1 MLGSTQTVDMETT
14 RKSNFGR
21 VLVAVLNPS
30 LIPKELDVV
39 IADHYF
45 ELQFEVE
52 KWGFDENGEEA
63 AILWNGGSVEGGSV
77 EEGGEEHERLA
88 KKQKKDEG
96 SKEDVEMGE
105 PCGENAAKVL
115 SWKEQV
121 QHMSREE
128 FESFLREK
136 AGEIMN
142 KAADKLFDELA
153 DKVAGE
159 KEEDGLEA
167 AGNEGMS
174 KMEKEGERQ
183 KEIQRAAAVP
193 EAKIV

>member
-1 MLGSTQTVDMETT
+1 
-14 RKSNFGR
+14 
-21 VLVAVLNPS
+21 
-30 LIPKELDVV
+30 
-39 IADHYF
+39 
-45 ELQFEVE
+45 
-52 KWGFDENGEEA
+52 
-63 AILWNGGSVEGGSV
+63 
-77 EEGGEEHERLA
+77 
-88 KKQKKDEG
+88 
-96 SKEDVEMGE
+96 
-105 PCGENAAKVL
+105 
-115 SWKEQV
+115 
-121 QHMSREE
+121 
-128 FESFLREK
+128 
-136 AGEIMN
+136 MN

>member
-77 EEGGEEHERLA
+77 EEGERSTRGWQKSR
-88 KKQKKDEG
+88 KK
-96 SKEDVEMGE
+96 MR
-105 PCGENAAKVL
+105 AARR
-115 SWKEQV
+115 
-121 QHMSREE
+121 MSRWG
-128 FESFLREK
+128 SL
-136 AGEIMN
+136 
-142 KAADKLFDELA
+142 AARTQPRFCPGK
-153 DKVAGE
+153 
-159 KEEDGLEA
+159 
-167 AGNEGMS
+167 S
-174 KMEKEGERQ
+174 KCSICLGRSLN
-183 KEIQRAAAVP
+183 P
-193 EAKIV
+193 S